1 MDRDPHQPA
10 PGSAAACFREALRLG
25 LGAFGGPV
33 AHIGHFER
41 HYVRRLGWI
50 DGADFAGLLAL
61 CQLVPGPSSSQ
72 LGYLIG
78 YRRAG
83 LAGALAAWAGFTL
96 PSALAMALLGL
107 LLRHAGVMP
116 APLLAVVSGLQIVT
130 VAVVAQA
137 VLAMARGLCRTL
149 RTRIVAV
156 GGCALALMLPVG
168 WGQIVVLAAGAVAG
182 AALLREGA
190 AGTGARV
197 MVPTRTA
204 RAAMLLL
211 AVGAVAAAV
220 VPTFAGH
227 GLATLMALLARSGA
241 LVFGGGHVV
250 LPLLDAALVPGQ
262 WIDRASFLAGYGAAQ
277 VLPGPLFTFG
287 AFIGAMAAPAGAG
300 PALAFGWAMAALAAL
315 FAPGLLI
322 ATAILPLW
330 QALAHHPGA
339 HAAMAGINAAV
350 VGLLA
355 AVLAGSVVPASLHR
369 PGDAVI
375 ALAALALLLHGRVP
389 VIAVIALTVAARM
402 FAPF

>member
-1 MDRDPHQPA
+1 MDRDTPLPS
-10 PGSAAACFREALRLG
+10 PGSPVACFGEALRLG

-50 DGADFAGLLAL
+50 DGADFAGLVAL

-83 LAGALAAWAGFTL
+83 LAGAMAAWAGFTL
-96 PSALAMALLGL
+96 PSALTMAVLGL
-107 LLRHAGVMP
+107 LLRQAGTMP
-116 APLLAVVSGLQIVT
+116 APLLAIVAGLQIVT

-137 VLAMARGLCRTL
+137 VLAMARGLCRTVQ
-149 RTRIVAV
+149 TRLVALT
-156 GGCALALMLPVG
+156 GFALALLLPAG
-168 WGQIVVLAAGAVAG
+168 WGQIAVLAAGGALGAIVLREGVAG
-182 AALLREGA
+182 ASVR
-190 AGTGARV
+190 RV
-197 MVPTRTA
+197 VPA
-204 RAAMLLL
+204 RAGRVAIVLL
-211 AVGAVAAAV
+211 AVGGLAAMAL
-220 VPTFAGH
+220 PAAGGH
-227 GLATLMALLARSGA
+227 GLATLLALLARSGA

-277 VLPGPLFTFG
+277 VMPGPLFTFG
-287 AFIGAMAAPAGAG
+287 AFIGAMAAPAGASQ
-300 PALAFGWAMAALAAL
+300 ALALWWALAALVAL

-330 QALAHHPGA
+330 HALAHHPVA
-339 HAAMAGINAAV
+339 RASMAGINAAV

-355 AVLAGSVVPASLHR
+355 AVLAGSVAPASLHR
-369 PGDAVI
+369 PLDAVV
-375 ALAALALLLHGRVP
+375 ALAALALLLHGRLP
-389 VIAVIALTVAARM
+389 VIAVIALTVAARC
-402 FAPF
+402 AV

>member
-1 MDRDPHQPA
+1 MERDA
-10 PGSAAACFREALRLG
+10 PLSPTGSAGACFREALRLG

-50 DGADFAGLLAL
+50 DGTDFAGLVAL

-96 PSALAMALLGL
+96 PSALAMAMLGL
-107 LLRHAGVMP
+107 ALRGAGAMP
-116 APLLAVVSGLQIVT
+116 APLLAVVAGLQIVT

-137 VLAMARGLCRTL
+137 VLAMARSLCRTVQ
-149 RTRIVAV
+149 TRLVALT
-156 GGCALALMLPVG
+156 GFALALLLPAG
-168 WGQIVVLAAGAVAG
+168 WGQIVVLAAGGALGAIVLREGVAG
-182 AALLREGA
+182 AAVR
-190 AGTGARV
+190 RV
-197 MVPTRTA
+197 VPA
-204 RAAMLLL
+204 RAGRAAVLLL
-211 AVGAVAAAV
+211 MVGAGAAAV
-220 VPTFAGH
+220 VPAVGGH
-227 GLATLMALLARSGA
+227 GLAALMALLARSGA

-262 WIDRASFLAGYGAAQ
+262 WIGRASFLAGYGAAQ
-277 VLPGPLFTFG
+277 VMPGPLFTFG

-300 PALAFGWAMAALAAL
+300 PAVAFAWALAALAAL

-330 QALAHHPGA
+330 QALAHHP
-339 HAAMAGINAAV
+339 AARAGMAGINAAV

-355 AVLAGSVVPASLHR
+355 AVLTGSVVPASLHC
-369 PGDAVI
+369 PLDAVV
-375 ALAALALLLHGRVP
+375 ALAALALLIHGRIP
-389 VIAVIALTVAARM
+389 VIAVIALTVAARCAM
-402 FAPF
+402 